1 MKPSTLFYWGYL
13 LILFGLELHCVDAV
27 YLSPAISSAIT
38 QSGATVTEKIELA
51 VSRSWDAMFREKS
64 FSAQEYRLHPPR
76 WLGWP
81 FLCVGIAMIVQGK
94 AKS

>member
-38 QSGATVTEKIELA
+38 QSGASVTEKIELA

-76 WLGWP
+76 
-81 FLCVGIAMIVQGK
+81 CVGIAMIVQGK

>member
-1 MKPSTLFYWGYL
+1 MKPSTLFFWGYL

-27 YLSPAISSAIT
+27 YLTPAISSAIT
-38 QSGATVTEKIELA
+38 QSGASVTDKIGLA
-51 VSRSWDAMFREKS
+51 ISRSWDAMFREKS
-64 FSAQEYRLHPPR
+64 FSAPEFRLHPPR